1 MSQTSNKVKRKHTTT
16 RCKYTEDWKNK
27 DIDLNISL
35 FEFRLRLYCI
45 IHEVE
50 HEFVYYTY
58 FEYYDDYSNDYI
70 YTLKQYYKQCLNKTV
85 DLQKLH
91 KKLKNIINEL
101 EDILTINKYDENEEY
116 ILKHKRTNEFIE
128 YIKQFNIITES
139 FDKFKEIYDNDYD
152 LFINDI
158 KIIISLLNDLNEK
171 RTEKFNEIILS
182 KISNDD
188 EGYNRLLTYKLLY
201 DDITSISQK
210 VLLLNTK
217 YLRNV
222 ASLVGD
228 IVYKVVEDIINYDD
242 IDVGT
247 FESLVYEYGEGEYE
261 LGKLVKLRMKYDYE
275 ENFFDLNQYEWS

>member
-158 KIIISLLNDLNEK
+158 KIIISLKN
-171 RTEKFNEIILS
+171 IL
-182 KISNDD
+182 
-188 EGYNRLLTYKLLY
+188 
-201 DDITSISQK
+201 
-210 VLLLNTK
+210 
-217 YLRNV
+217 
-222 ASLVGD
+222 
-228 IVYKVVEDIINYDD
+228 
-242 IDVGT
+242 
-247 FESLVYEYGEGEYE
+247 F
-261 LGKLVKLRMKYDYE
+261 
-275 ENFFDLNQYEWS
+275 